1 MRNPAEDRF
10 AKSSTAGSLW
20 KQTKG
25 GSVIGAWGWILGF
38 VMRADEQTHGPQQVS
53 VDKDLRGGILEYW
66 NNRKAPSPQTQEHD
80 VITFGTS
87 GCITALGGNGL
98 RQSR

>member
-1 MRNPAEDRF
+1 
-10 AKSSTAGSLW
+10 
-20 KQTKG
+20 
-25 GSVIGAWGWILGF
+25 
-38 VMRADEQTHGPQQVS
+38 MRADEQTHGPQQVS